1 MSGKNKKVK
10 WEKVE
15 CEWGPRSRT
24 YCFGN
29 ARDSERDRRRE
40 YDERV
45 RRDRRERE
53 RRQDSRY
60 VRRDRRYSERSDV
73 RSPRSQVVDTRSYR
87 DVVRGD
93 RKQEKVV
100 LPPREECTSST
111 AQARSYSEVVKG
123 GKNISVVLRFTGR
136 DSLAVMKK

>member
-10 WEKVE
+10 WEKVQ
-15 CEWGPRSRT
+15 CEWRPRSRT

-40 YDERV
+40 YDEQV
-45 RRDRRERE
+45 RRDRRE

-100 LPPREECTSST
+100 VPPREECTSST

-123 GKNISVVLRFTGR
+123 GKTISSTSIYRSR
-136 DSLAVMKK
+136 QSRSN